1 MRNESAKY
9 KSTVGS
15 RYGSRKKTRP
25 ALSPAQARKKKE
37 KTIMIVMIVLAV
49 VMVIAAAG
57 VLLYN
62 RWVKK
67 PPLPPDTRPSG
78 TPVSTDPLDSPD
90 PEEIGRAHV

>member
-1 MRNESAKY
+1 MSDQSNMPREQGPEQSGPGK
-9 KSTVGS
+9 
-15 RYGSRKKTRP
+15 RLEKKTRP

-62 RWVKK
+62 RWVK
-67 PPLPPDTRPSG
+67 
-78 TPVSTDPLDSPD
+78 
-90 PEEIGRAHV
+90 